1 VGGLRRTPHPGVAD
15 GDAVEVEV
23 EVEVEVG
30 AGAGDGDSDGDGDD
44 DDDVPRGA
52 PRRTDRMFRPSR
64 KRLAHHRVG
73 PQRVSARL
81 GPYKQPMGPFADRD
95 ASENRTVGGRHRVH
109 L

>member
-1 VGGLRRTPHPGVAD
+1 MGGLRRTPHPGVAD
-15 GDAVEVEV
+15 GDAVGVEV
-23 EVEVEVG
+23 ELG
-30 AGAGDGDSDGDGDD
+30 AGAGDGDGDGDGDAD
-44 DDDVPRGA
+44 GVGTEVPRGA

-95 ASENRTVGGRHRVH
+95 ASENLTVGGRHRVH